1 MTALITDHVW
11 LSTLCTKLSQTL
23 GCEVSF
29 HAACDAGETVVPSSH
44 VVWQR
49 PVHAGGELAGHLR
62 VQTAASAAGTTAN
75 QVVETATLF
84 AEVLERLV
92 SVESLLQERDLQ
104 ARSLDELGRMDDSPP
119 ALPDVVRRCLRVA
132 LQTCQAW
139 GAAFFLTDSTQQHLQ
154 LRMAETLTPARIPH
168 ARRQRATTPDG
179 LALSQGETLL
189 SATNEADREWLPE
202 GCRIAAVT
210 PVQAS
215 AGSLGTLWIYER
227 RLRTWSTRELQSL
240 RMVAG
245 QLAAG
250 LERLV
255 LLQEREARQ
264 KQLTYASTHHRVSAL
279 SPALAEAGL
288 DVAVR
293 SRSPDPLG
301 GDLCEVWPIDERY
314 TLLAIGDATG
324 HSVPAA
330 MTMSVVRGSLRTL
343 LGASPQEVIAVE
355 RLAGKINR
363 ALHSVTH
370 GEQFM
375 TMICAVYDAQT
386 RLLTFANGGHP
397 CPWLIR
403 GAQLLELKSHGLML
417 GVLPDATHDRFQT
430 RLQPGDQLLLITD
443 GVLEAMS
450 REREMFGTTGLAKSL
465 MGTSRGDADA
475 TATAIWTA
483 LDRHVAGQAPRDDQ
497 TLLVLR
503 VVEPSPR

>member
-1 MTALITDHVW
+1 MTALITDRAW
-11 LSTLCTKLSQTL
+11 LSTLCSKLSHTL

-29 HAACDAGETVVPSSH
+29 HAACEPGAAAVPPSH

-62 VQTAASAAGTTAN
+62 VQSTAPAEGTAAN
-75 QVVETATLF
+75 QMVETATLF

-92 SVESLLQERDLQ
+92 SLESLLQERDQQ
-104 ARSLDELGRMDDSPP
+104 ARSLDELGRMEDAPP

-139 GAAFFLTDSTQQHLQ
+139 GAAFFLADATQTSLQ
-154 LRMAETLTPARIPH
+154 LRMAETLTPGSLPH
-168 ARRQRATTPDG
+168 PRRPRGKSPDG
-179 LALSQGETLL
+179 RALAQGEVLL
-189 SATNEADREWLPE
+189 SVLNEADREWLPD

-210 PVQAS
+210 PVQTT
-215 AGSLGTLWIYER
+215 AGPLGTLWIYER
-227 RLRTWSTRELQSL
+227 RQREWSQRELQSL

-250 LERLV
+250 LERIV

-288 DVAVR
+288 DVAVK

-301 GDLCEVWPIDERY
+301 GDLCEVWPIDDRY

-343 LGASPQEVIAVE
+343 LGAPPEEVIAVE

-375 TMICAVYDAQT
+375 TMICAIYDTRT

-430 RLQPGDQLLLITD
+430 RLQPGDQLLLCTD

-450 REREMFGTTGLAKSL
+450 REREMFGTTGMAKSL
-465 MGTSRGDADA
+465 VGCSRSDAA
-475 TATAIWTA
+475 TTATAIWSA

-503 VVEPSPR
+503 VVEAGER